1 MGARVACGHSISM
14 HTQPQDDTVRVL
26 AAYGPDDT
34 PKLDRKRIFVKS
46 IFLLQIVHPDDLE
59 LPDDTIIH
67 DLELT
72 DVSPHY
78 FTNLLVFPFPPSY
91 STPNSMQVLDKGL
104 KTSLSAPRMAKA
116 VVKETLL
123 ILSLPLSYG
132 TIITHT
138 YPNLASVSSPV
149 PNSRG

>member
-1 MGARVACGHSISM
+1 M
-14 HTQPQDDTVRVL
+14 HTQWQDDTVRVL

-78 FTNLLVFPFPPSY
+78 FTNLRVFPFPPSY
-91 STPNSMQVLDKGL
+91 STPNSMQVLDK
-104 KTSLSAPRMAKA
+104 S
-116 VVKETLL
+116 
-123 ILSLPLSYG
+123 
-132 TIITHT
+132 
-138 YPNLASVSSPV
+138 SVSPGL
-149 PNSRG
+149 PKWW